1 MLFCFGLSFDMD
13 LSGVYIVVDF
23 FMNFIFFGSD
33 SIDVY
38 GIIFKV
44 FKERMFLIYLEVLIL
59 LNIIVNILKMFKY
72 IIKVYWW
79 GS

>member
-44 FKERMFLIYLEVLIL
+44 FKERMFLIYLEV
-59 LNIIVNILKMFKY
+59 
-72 IIKVYWW
+72 
-79 GS
+79 